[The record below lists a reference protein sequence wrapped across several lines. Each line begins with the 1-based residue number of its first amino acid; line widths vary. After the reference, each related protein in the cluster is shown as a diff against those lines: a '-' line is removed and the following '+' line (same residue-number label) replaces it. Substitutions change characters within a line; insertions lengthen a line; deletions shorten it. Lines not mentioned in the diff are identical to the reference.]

1 MAHRRGFEPLTYRL
15 EGGCSIQLSYQCVDK
30 MDTRNV
36 WPALMSPRIFHD
48 SMKII
53 PKRPD
58 IEFPDF
64 TQVD

>member
-1 MAHRRGFEPLTYRL
+1 
-15 EGGCSIQLSYQCVDK
+15 